1 MNNIFIFLCLI
12 PALNRAI
19 RTMVQVALTMFT
31 VGQRLTEIDWVTI
44 ISCSI
49 VAGIYSLGTSVVL
62 GIPEGDAVGTVN
74 LDKYE
79 GDDIMY
85 VSDLK
90 IDPEKLKS
98 KSTVTF
104 NVKTGNKEES

>member
-1 MNNIFIFLCLI
+1 
-12 PALNRAI
+12 
-19 RTMVQVALTMFT
+19 MVQVALTMFT

-44 ISCSI
+44 ISCSL

-62 GIPEGDAVGTVN
+62 GIPEGDAIGTVN

-90 IDPEKLKS
+90 IDPEKLKE

-104 NVKTGNKEES
+104 NVKTGNKE

>member
-1 MNNIFIFLCLI
+1 MNNIFTKEWLI
-12 PALNRAI
+12 PALNRAV

-31 VGQRLTEIDWVTI
+31 VGQRLTEIDWITI

-49 VAGIYSLGTSVVL
+49 VAGIYSLGTSIVL

-90 IDPEKLKS
+90 IDPEKLKE
-98 KSTVTF
+98 KTTVTF
-104 NVKTGNKEES
+104 NVKTGSKE

>member
-1 MNNIFIFLCLI
+1 MNNIFTKEWLI
-12 PALNRAI
+12 PALNRAV

-44 ISCSI
+44 LSCSI
-49 VAGIYSLGTSVVL
+49 VAGIYSLGTSVLL

-90 IDPEKLKS
+90 IDPEKLKE

-104 NVKTGNKEES
+104 NVKTGNKE

>member
-1 MNNIFIFLCLI
+1 MNNIFTKEWLI
-12 PALNRAI
+12 PALNRAV

-44 ISCSI
+44 LSCSI

-90 IDPEKLKS
+90 IDPEKLKE
-98 KSTVTF
+98 KTTVTF
-104 NVKTGNKEES
+104 NVKTGNKE

>member
-1 MNNIFIFLCLI
+1 MNNIFTKEWLI
-12 PALNRAI
+12 PALNRAV

-31 VGQRLTEIDWVTI
+31 VGQRLTESDWVTI
-44 ISCSI
+44 LSCSI

-104 NVKTGNKEES
+104 NVKTGNKE

>member
-1 MNNIFIFLCLI
+1 MNNIFTKEWLI
-12 PALNRAI
+12 PALNRAV
-19 RTMVQVALTMFT
+19 RTMVQFALTMFT

-90 IDPEKLKS
+90 IDPEKLKE

-104 NVKTGNKEES
+104 NVKTGGKE

>member
-1 MNNIFIFLCLI
+1 MNNIFTKEWLI
-12 PALNRAI
+12 PALNRAV

-44 ISCSI
+44 LSCSI

-104 NVKTGNKEES
+104 NVKTGNKE

>member
-1 MNNIFIFLCLI
+1 MNNIFTKEWLI
-12 PALNRAI
+12 PALNRAV

-62 GIPEGDAVGTVN
+62 GIPEGDTVGTVN

-90 IDPEKLKS
+90 IDPEKLKE

-104 NVKTGNKEES
+104 NVKAGNKE

>member
-1 MNNIFIFLCLI
+1 MNNIFTKEWLI
-12 PALNRAI
+12 PALNRAV

-44 ISCSI
+44 LSCSI
-49 VAGIYSLGTSVVL
+49 VAGIYSIGTSVLL

-90 IDPEKLKS
+90 IDPEKLKE

-104 NVKTGNKEES
+104 NVKTGNKE

>member
-1 MNNIFIFLCLI
+1 MNNIFTKEWLI
-12 PALNRAI
+12 PALNRAV

-31 VGQRLTEIDWVTI
+31 VGQRLTEIDWMTI

-104 NVKTGNKEES
+104 NVKTGNKE

>member
-1 MNNIFIFLCLI
+1 MNNIFTKEWLI
-12 PALNRAI
+12 PALNRAV

-31 VGQRLTEIDWVTI
+31 VGQRLTEIDWLTI

-49 VAGIYSLGTSVVL
+49 VAGIYSLGTSVLL

-85 VSDLK
+85 VSVLK
-90 IDPEKLKS
+90 IDPEKLKE

-104 NVKTGNKEES
+104 NVKTGGKE

>member
-1 MNNIFIFLCLI
+1 MNNIFTKEWLI

-31 VGQRLTEIDWVTI
+31 VGQRLTEIDWMTI

-90 IDPEKLKS
+90 IDPEKLKE

-104 NVKTGNKEES
+104 NVKTGSKE

>member
-1 MNNIFIFLCLI
+1 M
-12 PALNRAI
+12 
-19 RTMVQVALTMFT
+19 
-31 VGQRLTEIDWVTI
+31 
-44 ISCSI
+44 
-49 VAGIYSLGTSVVL
+49 
-62 GIPEGDAVGTVN
+62 N

-90 IDPEKLKS
+90 IDPEKLKG

-104 NVKTGNKEES
+104 NVKTGDKE

>member
-1 MNNIFIFLCLI
+1 MNNIFTKEWLI

-44 ISCSI
+44 ISCSL

-90 IDPEKLKS
+90 IDPEKLKT

-104 NVKTGNKEES
+104 NVKTGNKE

>member
-1 MNNIFIFLCLI
+1 MNNIFTKEWLI

-90 IDPEKLKS
+90 IDPEKLKE

-104 NVKTGNKEES
+104 NVKTGNKE

>member
-1 MNNIFIFLCLI
+1 MNNIFTKEWLI
-12 PALNRAI
+12 PALNRAV

-44 ISCSI
+44 LSCSI
-49 VAGIYSLGTSVVL
+49 VAGIYSLGTSVLL

-90 IDPEKLKS
+90 IDPEKLKE
-98 KSTVTF
+98 KSTITF
-104 NVKTGNKEES
+104 NVKTGNKE

>member
-1 MNNIFIFLCLI
+1 MNNIFTKEWFI

-31 VGQRLTEIDWVTI
+31 VGQRLTDIDWVTI

-90 IDPEKLKS
+90 IDPEKLKE
-98 KSTVTF
+98 KTTVTF
-104 NVKTGNKEES
+104 NVKTGNKE

>member
-1 MNNIFIFLCLI
+1 MNNIFTKEWLI
-12 PALNRAI
+12 PALNRAV

-49 VAGIYSLGTSVVL
+49 VAGIYSLGTSIVL

-90 IDPEKLKS
+90 IDPEKLKE
-98 KSTVTF
+98 KTTVTF
-104 NVKTGNKEES
+104 NVKTGSKE

>member
-1 MNNIFIFLCLI
+1 MNNIFTKEWLI
-12 PALNRAI
+12 PALNRAV

-90 IDPEKLKS
+90 IDPEKLKT
-98 KSTVTF
+98 KTTVTF
-104 NVKTGNKEES
+104 NVKTGNKE

>member
-1 MNNIFIFLCLI
+1 MNNIFTKEWLI
-12 PALNRAI
+12 PALNRAV

-31 VGQRLTEIDWVTI
+31 VGQRLTEIDWLTI

-98 KSTVTF
+98 KTTVTF
-104 NVKTGNKEES
+104 NVKTGNKE

>member
-1 MNNIFIFLCLI
+1 MNNIFTKEWLI
-12 PALNRAI
+12 PALNRAV

-104 NVKTGNKEES
+104 NVKTGSKE

>member
-1 MNNIFIFLCLI
+1 MNNIFTKEWLI
-12 PALNRAI
+12 PALNRAV

-90 IDPEKLKS
+90 IDPEKLKE

-104 NVKTGNKEES
+104 NVKTGGKE

>member
-1 MNNIFIFLCLI
+1 MNNIFTKEWLI
-12 PALNRAI
+12 PALNRAV

-44 ISCSI
+44 ISCSL

-90 IDPEKLKS
+90 IDPERLKE

-104 NVKTGNKEES
+104 NVKTGGKE

>member
-1 MNNIFIFLCLI
+1 MNNIFTKEWLI
-12 PALNRAI
+12 PALNRAV

-44 ISCSI
+44 VSCSI

-62 GIPEGDAVGTVN
+62 GIPEGDTVGTVN

-90 IDPEKLKS
+90 IDPEKLKE
-98 KSTVTF
+98 KTTVTF
-104 NVKTGNKEES
+104 NVKTGGKE

>member
-1 MNNIFIFLCLI
+1 MNNIFTKEWLI

-104 NVKTGNKEES
+104 NVKTGGKE

>member
-1 MNNIFIFLCLI
+1 MNNIFTKEWLI
-12 PALNRAI
+12 PALNRAV

-62 GIPEGDAVGTVN
+62 GIPEGDAIGTVN

-90 IDPEKLKS
+90 IDPEKLKE

-104 NVKTGNKEES
+104 NVKTGSKE

>member
-1 MNNIFIFLCLI
+1 MNNIFTKEWLI
-12 PALNRAI
+12 PALNRAV

-31 VGQRLTEIDWVTI
+31 VGQRLTDIDWVTI
-44 ISCSI
+44 VSCSI

-90 IDPEKLKS
+90 IDPEKLKT

-104 NVKTGNKEES
+104 NVKAGGKE

>member
-1 MNNIFIFLCLI
+1 MNNIFTKEWLI
-12 PALNRAI
+12 PALNRAV

-31 VGQRLTEIDWVTI
+31 VGQRLTDIDWVTI

-90 IDPEKLKS
+90 IDPEKLKT

-104 NVKTGNKEES
+104 NVKTGNKE

>member
-1 MNNIFIFLCLI
+1 MNNIFTKEWLI
-12 PALNRAI
+12 PALNRAV

-62 GIPEGDAVGTVN
+62 GIPEGDAIGTVN

-90 IDPEKLKS
+90 IDPEKLKE
-98 KSTVTF
+98 KTTVTF
-104 NVKTGNKEES
+104 NVKTGNKE

>member
-1 MNNIFIFLCLI
+1 MNNIFTKEWLI
-12 PALNRAI
+12 PALNRAV

-85 VSDLK
+85 VSDIK
-90 IDPEKLKS
+90 IDPEKLKE
-98 KSTVTF
+98 KTTVTF
-104 NVKTGNKEES
+104 NVKTGNKE

>member
-1 MNNIFIFLCLI
+1 MNNIFTKEWLI
-12 PALNRAI
+12 PALNRAV

-62 GIPEGDAVGTVN
+62 GIPEGDTVGTVN
-74 LDKYE
+74 FDKYE

-90 IDPEKLKS
+90 IDPEKLKE
-98 KSTVTF
+98 KTTVTF
-104 NVKTGNKEES
+104 NVKTGNKE

>member
-1 MNNIFIFLCLI
+1 MNNIFTKEWLI
-12 PALNRAI
+12 PALNRAV

-90 IDPEKLKS
+90 IVPEKLKT

-104 NVKTGNKEES
+104 NVKTGSKE

>member
-1 MNNIFIFLCLI
+1 MNNIFTKEWLI
-12 PALNRAI
+12 PALNRAV

-90 IDPEKLKS
+90 IDPEKLKE

-104 NVKTGNKEES
+104 NVKTGSKE

>member
-1 MNNIFIFLCLI
+1 MNNIFTKEWLI
-12 PALNRAI
+12 PALNRAV

-90 IDPEKLKS
+90 IDPEKLKE
-98 KSTVTF
+98 KTTVTF
-104 NVKTGNKEES
+104 NVKTGNKE

>member
-1 MNNIFIFLCLI
+1 MNNIFTKEWLI
-12 PALNRAI
+12 PALNRAV

-90 IDPEKLKS
+90 IDPEKLKE

-104 NVKTGNKEES
+104 NVKTDNKE

>member
-1 MNNIFIFLCLI
+1 MNNIFTKEWLI
-12 PALNRAI
+12 PALNRAV

-85 VSDLK
+85 VSDLR
-90 IDPEKLKS
+90 IDPEKLKE
-98 KSTVTF
+98 KTTVTF
-104 NVKTGNKEES
+104 NVKTGNKE

>member
-1 MNNIFIFLCLI
+1 MNNIFTKEWLI

-104 NVKTGNKEES
+104 NVKTGSKE